1 MLADSVNISLVTADR
16 TPSPCFVLLRIGCI
30 GPHCGQEKREL
41 TGWGVTCQTGR
52 NQEREGEQSERDSD
66 EMKARKKRRSKRCKT
81 KATRVTILRS
91 HTFRPM
97 QHCRSWRQVDFWVEF
112 LDWLMP

>member
-52 NQEREGEQSERDSD
+52 NQEREGETEATLEKMQD
-66 EMKARKKRRSKRCKT
+66 EGNEGNHSALSYFP
-81 KATRVTILRS
+81 ADAAL
-91 HTFRPM
+91 
-97 QHCRSWRQVDFWVEF
+97 
-112 LDWLMP
+112 